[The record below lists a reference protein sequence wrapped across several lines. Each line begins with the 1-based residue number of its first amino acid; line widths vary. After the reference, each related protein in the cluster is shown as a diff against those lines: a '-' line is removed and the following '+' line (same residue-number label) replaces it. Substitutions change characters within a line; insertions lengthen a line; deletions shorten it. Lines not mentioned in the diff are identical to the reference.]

1 MDSLRE
7 PEEINLCFSFPKAL
21 RKMLKVFPLVR
32 IPKTLFSLN
41 IKDLLKFSFKK
52 DVWRVPWQSS
62 GEVRIGTFTA
72 VAQGSVPGQRT
83 HKPCCAAKIKKKKNY
98 FLIMKRMSTA

>member
-32 IPKTLFSLN
+32 IPETLFSLN

-52 DVWRVPWQSS
+52 DVWRVPWRSS
-62 GEVRIGTFTA
+62 GEVRI
-72 VAQGSVPGQRT
+72 
-83 HKPCCAAKIKKKKNY
+83 
-98 FLIMKRMSTA
+98 